1 MKPCT
6 VSLRRSER
14 RVHYSTLHRYPQ
26 ITYCVPDKNVVF
38 PCISNENDHISGRLA
53 FCLVSKYWRS
63 EPDFVEAMEVYE
75 FMHGEKVVRQGD
87 TDGAPRPHGPTPPRK
102 CKLHIGVPLPERDA
116 ARARK
121 KLQFGALCARVRGGV
136 PRTPFTPRTP
146 FKGNLSKE
154 ICDDIDGVTVSVD
167 IVSSVI
173 SDQST

>member
-87 TDGAPRPHGPTPPRK
+87 TDGAPRPHGPTGNERTVNDGK
-102 CKLHIGVPLPERDA
+102 TMEKMDSMELPVE
-116 ARARK
+116 
-121 KLQFGALCARVRGGV
+121 
-136 PRTPFTPRTP
+136 
-146 FKGNLSKE
+146 
-154 ICDDIDGVTVSVD
+154 
-167 IVSSVI
+167 
-173 SDQST
+173 